1 MHLAVEGGHEEL
13 FRVLIEHNN
22 LRLELR
28 DKAGLPPLWYALTIQ
43 SSDFTD
49 SSYAAA
55 LIKCGASPDAVS
67 PETSEYAISVNL

>member
-1 MHLAVEGGHEEL
+1 MHLVVEGGNEEL

-28 DKAGLPPLWYALTIQ
+28 DKAGLPPLWYALTVQ
-43 SSDFTD
+43 TTDFPD
-49 SSYAAA
+49 SSFAAE

-67 PETSEYAISVNL
+67 AKDI